1 MKKKNLQ
8 KMSYAEM
15 VAERDKLR
23 KELLNLRV
31 EQVMSHLDNPLALRT
46 VRRDIARQVERLE
59 MEARKKTFNGIVV
72 SDKMDKT
79 IVVEVT
85 NRTLHPLYKKYVNST
100 KKIKAHDERNEAH
113 VGDTVRV
120 MECRHLSKDKCWRLV
135 QIVEKAR

>member
-1 MKKKNLQ
+1 
-8 KMSYAEM
+8 
-15 VAERDKLR
+15 
-23 KELLNLRV
+23 
-31 EQVMSHLDNPLALRT
+31 
-46 VRRDIARQVERLE
+46 

-85 NRTLHPLYKKYVNST
+85 NYKKYVNST
-100 KKIKAHDERNEAH
+100 KRIKAHDERNEAH

>member
-1 MKKKNLQ
+1 
-8 KMSYAEM
+8 
-15 VAERDKLR
+15 
-23 KELLNLRV
+23 
-31 EQVMSHLDNPLALRT
+31 
-46 VRRDIARQVERLE
+46 

-85 NRTLHPLYKKYVNST
+85 NIVVEVTNRTLHPLYKKYVNST
-100 KKIKAHDERNEAH
+100 KRIKAHDERNEAH

>member
-1 MKKKNLQ
+1 
-8 KMSYAEM
+8 
-15 VAERDKLR
+15 
-23 KELLNLRV
+23 
-31 EQVMSHLDNPLALRT
+31 
-46 VRRDIARQVERLE
+46 

-85 NRTLHPLYKKYVNST
+85 N
-100 KKIKAHDERNEAH
+100 
-113 VGDTVRV
+113 

>member
-46 VRRDIARQVERLE
+46 VRRDIVRL
-59 MEARKKTFNGIVV
+59 N
-72 SDKMDKT
+72 
-79 IVVEVT
+79 
-85 NRTLHPLYKKYVNST
+85 TLIH
-100 KKIKAHDERNEAH
+100 AHDIGIAKA
-113 VGDTVRV
+113 
-120 MECRHLSKDKCWRLV
+120 SK
-135 QIVEKAR
+135 